1 MPEIIDSLQACLL
14 FSAVD
19 RGYLI
24 SIEPQLKTIHLDTGD
39 KVYNAGEQVPGLF
52 VIVQGAVRLNLAFLE
67 AYNPFVT
74 IVKAGKFFG
83 DHYIFDDK
91 PSLAEATCVEPTT
104 LTLLNTE
111 LFFKVFR
118 EQPSVSQRL
127 AHILALNCRNMSQLY
142 GWDMTQGVEARLAKL
157 TRHLH
162 HIQNIP
168 SDSDAPFTINYS
180 HNELADMIGLTRTA
194 ISKPLRKWKEKGWI
208 EIKNKEIRVPDLSA
222 LSQSI
227 T

>member
-1 MPEIIDSLQACLL
+1 MSEIIDSLQAWLL
-14 FSAVD
+14 FSEVD
-19 RGYLI
+19 RGYLT
-24 SIEPQLKTIHLDTGD
+24 SIEPRLKTIQLETGD
-39 KVYNAGEQVPGLF
+39 RVYKAGGQVPGLF

-127 AHILALNCRNMSQLY
+127 ARSLALSCRNMSHVY
-142 GWDMTQGVEARLAKL
+142 GLDMTQGVEARLAKL
-157 TRHLH
+157 IRHLH

-168 SDSDAPFTINYS
+168 SDSDAPLIINYS

-194 ISKPLRKWKEKGWI
+194 ISKPLKQWKEKGWI
-208 EIKNKEIRVPDLSA
+208 EIQNREIRVLDLSA
-222 LSQSI
+222 LSQFI